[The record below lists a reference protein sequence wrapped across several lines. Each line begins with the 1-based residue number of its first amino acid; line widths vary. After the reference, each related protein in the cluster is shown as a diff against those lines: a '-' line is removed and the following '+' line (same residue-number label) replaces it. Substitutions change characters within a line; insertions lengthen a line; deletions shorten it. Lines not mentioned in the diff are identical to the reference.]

1 MNRRARRATTL
12 IVALVLGQIA
22 ISNIAALA
30 APSAGTSIGAIQNSS
45 GVTAFMIKTNKKNKN
60 VSIVLTSPSPQ
71 GNSAP
76 KIFII
81 GTVTVGKDGTAIAT
95 SANSIPK
102 KSTISVFSG
111 SKHLISVVDISI
123 SKVATLPK
131 SSQSTAASK
140 SVTNQIVQAA
150 VEIWRTKFNKTK
162 DQIPEKSPVSTLALN
177 AAVDSAVATLNAYS
191 FAGGDFQ
198 SPLAVA
204 VRSALNARPQVL
216 AEITSATNALREATT
231 QLPAPID
238 PTILREATDS
248 AVATVKTYTAA
259 GGDIKNQLVVA
270 LTSAINARPQVL
282 ADITAATNALR
293 EEISRLPA
301 PVDPIALKD
310 AMNIA
315 LQSINAYLAAGGSNQ
330 NELVLSLLETMKVFP
345 PVVADIKAGAEKV
358 REATTQL
365 PPLVDPLQAAIEA
378 ELRKLVAKAEALI
391 DAYFAAGGSGED
403 EVALALLRALNS
415 NPQDMSDIVEAM
427 NALSLATAQLPSP
440 ETSEVAIEP

>member
-1 MNRRARRATTL
+1 MKTRARRATTL
-12 IVALVLGQIA
+12 IVALVLSQIA

-45 GVTAFMIKTNKKNKN
+45 GVTAFAIKTNKKNKS
-60 VSIVLTSPSPQ
+60 VSIVITSPSPQ
-71 GNSAP
+71 DNSAP
-76 KIFII
+76 KISII

-131 SSQSTAASK
+131 PSQSTAASK
-140 SVTNQIVQAA
+140 SVTNQIVQVAL
-150 VEIWRTKFNKTK
+150 EIWRTKFNKTK
-162 DQIPEKSPVSTLALN
+162 DQIPEKFPVSTLALN
-177 AAVDSAVATLNAYS
+177 AAV
-191 FAGGDFQ
+191 
-198 SPLAVA
+198 
-204 VRSALNARPQVL
+204 
-216 AEITSATNALREATT
+216 
-231 QLPAPID
+231 
-238 PTILREATDS
+238 DS

-282 ADITAATNALR
+282 VDITAATIALR
-293 EEISRLPA
+293 EEISRMPA